1 MKRMLINATQPE
13 ELRVAMTRGDS
24 LYDLDIENINEVR
37 RKGNIYKGIV
47 TRVEPSLG
55 AAFINF
61 GADRH
66 GFLPFKEV
74 APQFY
79 PKDKKGRLSITDCL
93 SKNQEIIV
101 QVEKEERGNK
111 GAALTTFISL
121 AGRFLVLMPNNPK
134 AQGISK
140 RLNPSERDTLKQKVA
155 ALNIPDE
162 MGIIVRTAGEG
173 KELTELEWDLD
184 YLLKVWDAILEANLQ
199 KNGPFLIYK
208 ESDVIIR
215 SLRDYVREDV
225 DEVWIDT
232 QEAYDQAIEFVD
244 RVMPEQSNIIKRYEN
259 SLPLFTRYQ
268 IESQIETAYQR
279 EVKLESGGSIVIDDA
294 EALVAIDINSSKAT
308 SGKDIEETATHTNLE
323 AAREISRQLRLR
335 DIGGLV
341 VIDFID
347 MMNLENKRKVEDEMR
362 NSLSA
367 DRARVQ
373 IGRISRFGL
382 LELSRQRLRSSL
394 KERWTQDINTLSTAV
409 LRLIEEESSK
419 ENTGE
424 VRAIV
429 SPSMSALLLNERRI
443 RLNDI
448 EARANLK
455 VTVIADPIRP
465 DTRFEVARLKDG
477 EIIEE
482 ETSSQIQEQIEKD
495 SISSPVS
502 RKEEKAAVNLM
513 PSSRPKTGLMSKL
526 MNLFKSNKPKGKKK
540 PKNIRK
546 RNPRKTQNRKQSPKQ
561 DPRKNSNQKRRS
573 SNQRKDQVKSK
584 TTAKKDSVNEM
595 PKKKISKPKKDNST
609 STKKDSEAKLQA
621 GVAVGK
627 IKETKKESKSEVS
640 KKTAKPVKLSRPKKV
655 EESKKDKKEESVVNQ
670 TQHTDDT
677 RASNDPRNK

>member
-111 GAALTTFISL
+111 GAALTTFVSL

-134 AQGISK
+134 AQGISR
-140 RLNPSERDTLKQKVA
+140 RLNPSERDTLKQKVS
-155 ALNIPDE
+155 ALNVPEE

-465 DTRFEVARLKDG
+465 DTRFEVVRLKDG

-482 ETSSQIQEQIEKD
+482 ETSSHIQEQIEKD

-526 MNLFKSNKPKGKKK
+526 MNLFKSNKPQKKKK
-540 PKNIRK
+540 PKNVRK
-546 RNPRKTQNRKQSPKQ
+546 RNPRKTQNKKQSPRQ
-561 DPRKNSNQKRRS
+561 DNRRNSNQKRRP
-573 SNQRKDQVKSK
+573 SNQKKDQVKSK
-584 TTAKKDSVNEM
+584 AMVKKDSANET
-595 PKKKISKPKKDNST
+595 PKKKISKPKKDNT
-609 STKKDSEAKLQA
+609 NAPKKDSETKLQA
-621 GVAVGK
+621 GVAIGK
-627 IKETKKESKSEVS
+627 VKETKKESKSEVS
-640 KKTAKPVKLSRPKKV
+640 KKAAKPVKLSRPKKV
-655 EESKKDKKEESVVNQ
+655 EEPKKVEKEESVVNQ
-670 TQHTDDT
+670 PQHTGDI

>member
-79 PKDKKGRLSITDCL
+79 PKGKKGRLSITDCL

-111 GAALTTFISL
+111 GAALTSFVSL

-134 AQGISK
+134 AQGISR
-140 RLNPSERDTLKQKVA
+140 RLNPSERDTLKQKVSD
-155 ALNIPDE
+155 LNIPEE

-173 KELTELEWDLD
+173 KELNELEWDLD

-268 IESQIETAYQR
+268 IETQIETAYQR

-394 KERWTQDINTLSTAV
+394 KER
-409 LRLIEEESSK
+409 
-419 ENTGE
+419 
-424 VRAIV
+424 
-429 SPSMSALLLNERRI
+429 
-443 RLNDI
+443 
-448 EARANLK
+448 
-455 VTVIADPIRP
+455 
-465 DTRFEVARLKDG
+465 
-477 EIIEE
+477 
-482 ETSSQIQEQIEKD
+482 
-495 SISSPVS
+495 
-502 RKEEKAAVNLM
+502 
-513 PSSRPKTGLMSKL
+513 
-526 MNLFKSNKPKGKKK
+526 
-540 PKNIRK
+540 
-546 RNPRKTQNRKQSPKQ
+546 
-561 DPRKNSNQKRRS
+561 
-573 SNQRKDQVKSK
+573 
-584 TTAKKDSVNEM
+584 
-595 PKKKISKPKKDNST
+595 
-609 STKKDSEAKLQA
+609 
-621 GVAVGK
+621 
-627 IKETKKESKSEVS
+627 
-640 KKTAKPVKLSRPKKV
+640 
-655 EESKKDKKEESVVNQ
+655 
-670 TQHTDDT
+670 
-677 RASNDPRNK
+677 

>member
-1 MKRMLINATQPE
+1 MLINATQPE

-24 LYDLDIENINEVR
+24 LYDLDIENINEIR

-111 GAALTTFISL
+111 GAALTTFVSL

-134 AQGISK
+134 AQGISR
-140 RLNPSERDTLKQKVA
+140 RLNPSERDTLKQKVS
-155 ALNIPDE
+155 ALNIPEE

-419 ENTGE
+419 DNTGE

-465 DTRFEVARLKDG
+465 DTRFEVVRLKDG
-477 EIIEE
+477 EVIEE
-482 ETSSQIQEQIEKD
+482 ETSSHIQEQLEKD
-495 SISSPVS
+495 SISSPVA

-513 PSSRPKTGLMSKL
+513 PSSRPKTGLISKL
-526 MNLFKSNKPKGKKK
+526 MNLLKSNKPKGKKK

-546 RNPRKTQNRKQSPKQ
+546 RNPRKTQNKKHQPKQ
-561 DPRKNSNQKRRS
+561 DARRNSNQKRKP
-573 SNQRKDQVKSK
+573 SNQKKDQVKSK
-584 TTAKKDSVNEM
+584 ATTKKDSANEA
-595 PKKKISKPKKDNST
+595 PRRKISKPKKDNT
-609 STKKDSEAKLQA
+609 PAAKKDSEAKLQA
-621 GVAVGK
+621 GVAIGK
-627 IKETKKESKSEVS
+627 VKETKKESKSKVT
-640 KKTAKPVKLSRPKKV
+640 KKVAKPVKLSRPKKV
-655 EESKKDKKEESVVNQ
+655 EEPKKVEKEESVVDQ
-670 TQHTDDT
+670 TQHAGDI

>member
-79 PKDKKGRLSITDCL
+79 PKKKKGRLSITDCL

-111 GAALTTFISL
+111 GAALTTFVSL

-134 AQGISK
+134 AQGISR
-140 RLNPSERDTLKQKVA
+140 RLNPSERDTLKQKVS
-155 ALNIPDE
+155 ALNIPEE

-465 DTRFEVARLKDG
+465 DTRFEVVRLKDG

-482 ETSSQIQEQIEKD
+482 ETSSHIQEQLEKD
-495 SISSPVS
+495 SISSPVA

-513 PSSRPKTGLMSKL
+513 PSSRPKTGLISRL
-526 MNLFKSNKPKGKKK
+526 MNLFKSSKPKGKKK
-540 PKNIRK
+540 PKNTRK
-546 RNPRKTQNRKQSPKQ
+546 RNPRKTQNKKHQPKQ
-561 DPRKNSNQKRRS
+561 DARRNSNQKRRP
-573 SNQRKDQVKSK
+573 SNQKREQVKSK
-584 TTAKKDSVNEM
+584 AMAKKDPANES
-595 PKKKISKPKKDNST
+595 PKKKISKPKKDNKPVA
-609 STKKDSEAKLQA
+609 KKDSEAKLQA
-621 GVAVGK
+621 DAAVGK
-627 IKETKKESKSEVS
+627 VKETNKESKSEIS
-640 KKTAKPVKLSRPKKV
+640 KKATKPVKLSRPKKV
-655 EESKKDKKEESVVNQ
+655 EEPKKVEKEESVLDQ
-670 TQHTDDT
+670 KQHAGDI

>member
-79 PKDKKGRLSITDCL
+79 PKGKKGRLSITDCL

-111 GAALTTFISL
+111 GAALTSFVSL

-134 AQGISK
+134 AQGISR
-140 RLNPSERDTLKQKVA
+140 RLNPSERDTLKQKVSD
-155 ALNIPDE
+155 LNIPEE

-173 KELTELEWDLD
+173 KELNELEWDLD

-268 IESQIETAYQR
+268 IETQIETAYQR

-409 LRLIEEESSK
+409 LRLIEEEGSK

-465 DTRFEVARLKDG
+465 DTRFEVVRLKDG

-482 ETSSQIQEQIEKD
+482 ETSSHIQEQIEKE

-502 RKEEKAAVNLM
+502 RKKEKAAVNLI
-513 PSSRPKTGLMSKL
+513 PSSRPKTGLISKL
-526 MNLFKSNKPKGKKK
+526 VNLFKGNKPKGKKK

-546 RNPRKTQNRKQSPKQ
+546 RNPRKAQGKKNAPKQ
-561 DPRKNSNQKRRS
+561 DTRRNSNQKRKS
-573 SNQRKDQVKSK
+573 LNQKKDQVKSK
-584 TTAKKDSVNEM
+584 ATTKKDSANET
-595 PKKKISKPKKDNST
+595 PKKKISKPKNDNST
-609 STKKDSEAKLQA
+609 SAKKDSEAKLQA
-621 GVAVGK
+621 GVAIGK
-627 IKETKKESKSEVS
+627 VKESKKESKSVVS
-640 KKTAKPVKLSRPKKV
+640 KKTDTPVKLSRPKKV
-655 EESKKDKKEESVVNQ
+655 KESKNVEKEESVTEK
-670 TQHTDDT
+670 TQHSSDI
-677 RASNDPRNK
+677 RASNDPRNI

>member
-1 MKRMLINATQPE
+1 MLINATQPE

-111 GAALTTFISL
+111 GAALTTFVSL
-121 AGRFLVLMPNNPK
+121 AGRFLVLMPSNPK
-134 AQGISK
+134 AQGISR
-140 RLNPSERDTLKQKVA
+140 RLNPSERDTLKEKVS
-155 ALNIPDE
+155 ALNIPEE

-199 KNGPFLIYK
+199 KNSPFLIYK

-419 ENTGE
+419 DNTGE

-465 DTRFEVARLKDG
+465 DTRFEVVRLKDG
-477 EIIEE
+477 EIVEE
-482 ETSSQIQEQIEKD
+482 ETSSHIQEQLEKD
-495 SISSPVS
+495 SISSPVA

-513 PSSRPKTGLMSKL
+513 PSSRPKTGLISKL
-526 MNLFKSNKPKGKKK
+526 MNIFKSNKPKGKKK
-540 PKNIRK
+540 PKNVRK
-546 RNPRKTQNRKQSPKQ
+546 RNPRKTQNKKHQPKQ
-561 DPRKNSNQKRRS
+561 DARRNSNQKRKP
-573 SNQRKDQVKSK
+573 SNQKKDQVKSK
-584 TTAKKDSVNEM
+584 ATTKKDSANEA
-595 PKKKISKPKKDNST
+595 PRRKISKPKKDNT
-609 STKKDSEAKLQA
+609 PAAKKDSEAKLQA
-621 GVAVGK
+621 GVAIGK
-627 IKETKKESKSEVS
+627 VKETKKESKSKVT
-640 KKTAKPVKLSRPKKV
+640 KKDAKPVKLSRPKKV
-655 EESKKDKKEESVVNQ
+655 EESKKVEKEESVVDQ
-670 TQHTDDT
+670 TQHAGDI

>member
-111 GAALTTFISL
+111 GAALTTFVSL
-121 AGRFLVLMPNNPK
+121 AGRFLVLMPSNPK
-134 AQGISK
+134 AQGISR
-140 RLNPSERDTLKQKVA
+140 RLNPSERDTLKQKVS
-155 ALNIPDE
+155 ALNIPEE

-199 KNGPFLIYK
+199 KNSPFLIYK

-419 ENTGE
+419 DNTGE

-465 DTRFEVARLKDG
+465 DTRFEVVRLKDG

-482 ETSSQIQEQIEKD
+482 ETSSHIQEQLEKD
-495 SISSPVS
+495 SISSPVA

-513 PSSRPKTGLMSKL
+513 PSSRPKTGLISKL
-526 MNLFKSNKPKGKKK
+526 MNIFKSNKPKGKKK
-540 PKNIRK
+540 PKNVRK
-546 RNPRKTQNRKQSPKQ
+546 RNPRKTQNKKHQPKQ
-561 DPRKNSNQKRRS
+561 DARRNSNQKRKP
-573 SNQRKDQVKSK
+573 SNQKKDQVKSK
-584 TTAKKDSVNEM
+584 ATTKKDSANEA
-595 PKKKISKPKKDNST
+595 PRRKISKPKKDNT
-609 STKKDSEAKLQA
+609 PAAKKDSEAKLQA
-621 GVAVGK
+621 GVAIGK
-627 IKETKKESKSEVS
+627 VKETKKESKSKVT
-640 KKTAKPVKLSRPKKV
+640 KKVAKPVKLSRPKKV
-655 EESKKDKKEESVVNQ
+655 EEPKKVKKEESVVDQ
-670 TQHTDDT
+670 TQHAGDI

>member
-13 ELRVAMTRGDS
+13 ELRVAMTRGDT

-526 MNLFKSNKPKGKKK
+526 MNLLKSNKPKGKKK

-573 SNQRKDQVKSK
+573 SSQRKDQVKSK

-609 STKKDSEAKLQA
+609 STKKDSETKLQA
-621 GVAVGK
+621 GVAIGK
-627 IKETKKESKSEVS
+627 ITETKKESKSEVS

>member
-111 GAALTTFISL
+111 GAALTTFVSL

-134 AQGISK
+134 AQGISR
-140 RLNPSERDTLKQKVA
+140 RLNTSERDTLKQKVS
-155 ALNIPDE
+155 ALNIPEE

-199 KNGPFLIYK
+199 KNSPFLIYK

-419 ENTGE
+419 DNTGE

-465 DTRFEVARLKDG
+465 DTRFEVVRLKDG

-482 ETSSQIQEQIEKD
+482 ETSSHIQEQLEKD
-495 SISSPVS
+495 SISSPVA

-513 PSSRPKTGLMSKL
+513 PSSRPKTGLISKL
-526 MNLFKSNKPKGKKK
+526 MNIFKSNKPKGKKK
-540 PKNIRK
+540 PKNVRK
-546 RNPRKTQNRKQSPKQ
+546 RNPRKTQNKKHQPKQ
-561 DPRKNSNQKRRS
+561 DARRNSNQKRKP
-573 SNQRKDQVKSK
+573 SNQKKDQVKSK
-584 TTAKKDSVNEM
+584 ATTKKDSANEA
-595 PKKKISKPKKDNST
+595 PRRKISKPKKDNT
-609 STKKDSEAKLQA
+609 PAAKKDSEAKLQA
-621 GVAVGK
+621 GVAIGK
-627 IKETKKESKSEVS
+627 VKETKKESKSKVT
-640 KKTAKPVKLSRPKKV
+640 KKVAKPVKLSRPKKV
-655 EESKKDKKEESVVNQ
+655 EESKKVEKEESVVDQ
-670 TQHTDDT
+670 TQHAGDI

>member
-24 LYDLDIENINEVR
+24 LYDLDIENINEIR

-111 GAALTTFISL
+111 GAALTTFVSL
-121 AGRFLVLMPNNPK
+121 AGRFLVLMPSNPK
-134 AQGISK
+134 AQGISR
-140 RLNPSERDTLKQKVA
+140 RLNPSERDTLKQKVS
-155 ALNIPDE
+155 ALNIPEE

-419 ENTGE
+419 DNTGE

-465 DTRFEVARLKDG
+465 DTRFEVVRLKDG

-482 ETSSQIQEQIEKD
+482 ETSSHIQEQLEKD
-495 SISSPVS
+495 SISSPVAK
-502 RKEEKAAVNLM
+502 KEEKAAVNLM
-513 PSSRPKTGLMSKL
+513 PSSRPKTGLISKL
-526 MNLFKSNKPKGKKK
+526 MNIFKSNKPKGKKK
-540 PKNIRK
+540 PKNVRK
-546 RNPRKTQNRKQSPKQ
+546 RNPRKTQNKKHQPKQ
-561 DPRKNSNQKRRS
+561 EARRNSNQKRKP
-573 SNQRKDQVKSK
+573 SNQKKDQVKSK
-584 TTAKKDSVNEM
+584 ATTKKDSANEA
-595 PKKKISKPKKDNST
+595 PRRKISKPKKDNT
-609 STKKDSEAKLQA
+609 PAAKKDSEAKLQA
-621 GVAVGK
+621 GVAIGK
-627 IKETKKESKSEVS
+627 VKETKKESKSKVT
-640 KKTAKPVKLSRPKKV
+640 KKVAKPVKLSRPKKV
-655 EESKKDKKEESVVNQ
+655 EESKKVEKEESVVDQ
-670 TQHTDDT
+670 TQHAGDI

>member
-1 MKRMLINATQPE
+1 
-13 ELRVAMTRGDS
+13 
-24 LYDLDIENINEVR
+24 
-37 RKGNIYKGIV
+37 
-47 TRVEPSLG
+47 
-55 AAFINF
+55 
-61 GADRH
+61 
-66 GFLPFKEV
+66 
-74 APQFY
+74 
-79 PKDKKGRLSITDCL
+79 
-93 SKNQEIIV
+93 
-101 QVEKEERGNK
+101 
-111 GAALTTFISL
+111 
-121 AGRFLVLMPNNPK
+121 
-134 AQGISK
+134 
-140 RLNPSERDTLKQKVA
+140 
-155 ALNIPDE
+155 

-199 KNGPFLIYK
+199 KSGPFLIYK

-232 QEAYDQAIEFVD
+232 QEAYDQAIEFVE

-323 AAREISRQLRLR
+323 AAKEISRQLRLR

-448 EARANLK
+448 EARSNLK

-465 DTRFEVARLKDG
+465 DTRFEVVRLKDG

-482 ETSSQIQEQIEKD
+482 ETSSHLQEKLEKN
-495 SISSPVS
+495 SISSPTS
-502 RKEEKAAVNLM
+502 RKEEKAAVSLM
-513 PSSRPKTGLMSKL
+513 PSSRPKTGL
-526 MNLFKSNKPKGKKK
+526 
-540 PKNIRK
+540 
-546 RNPRKTQNRKQSPKQ
+546 
-561 DPRKNSNQKRRS
+561 
-573 SNQRKDQVKSK
+573 
-584 TTAKKDSVNEM
+584 
-595 PKKKISKPKKDNST
+595 
-609 STKKDSEAKLQA
+609 
-621 GVAVGK
+621 
-627 IKETKKESKSEVS
+627 VS
-640 KKTAKPVKLSRPKKV
+640 K
-655 EESKKDKKEESVVNQ
+655 
-670 TQHTDDT
+670 
-677 RASNDPRNK
+677 